1 MRLLITVLLCLNLAY
16 SGTIKGRITFDET
29 GEPLAGAN
37 VLLLGTS
44 NGATSNANGDFTIRN
59 VPIGT
64 WRLKFTYVGCKTT
77 IDTVIIKTDNQVAQL
92 DVVLA
97 FINKTY
103 EVSRFIRDSLSEV
116 EATSIRAYQQV
127 VDSLSRRTKLLT
139 MTIDTLFCNDQ
150 GYMFAQLS
158 FTNNTNVP
166 LYLLKDHF
174 CLRRFNARITRNES
188 DTNRSR
194 AVIPDYYGEKCIY
207 DQSDLVEISP
217 QSTVRYPLTQLWL
230 EICSEYEPGEYEAKL
245 TYRYS
250 LPDRLMGDPTISHD
264 QFIAYLKA
272 YQCSISA
279 ERPFKWVKE

>member
-1 MRLLITVLLCLNLAY
+1 MRLLIAVLLCLNLAY

-44 NGATSNANGDFTIRN
+44 NGGTSNANGDFTIRN
-59 VPIGT
+59 VRIGT

-77 IDTVIIKTDNQVAQL
+77 IDTVVITTDDQVARL

-97 FINKTY
+97 FVNRTY
-103 EVSRFIRDSLSEV
+103 EVSRFKRDSLSEV

-127 VDSLSRRTKLLT
+127 VDSLSRRTKVLT
-139 MTIDTLFCNDQ
+139 MTIDTLFCNEQ
-150 GYMFAQLS
+150 GNMFAQLS
-158 FTNNTNVP
+158 FTNYTNVP
-166 LYLLKDHF
+166 LYLLKDRF
-174 CLRRFNARITRNES
+174 CLMRINARITRNES

-207 DQSDLVEISP
+207 DQSDLIEISP
-217 QSTVRYPLTQLWL
+217 QSKVRYPLTQLWL

-250 LPDRLMGDPTISHD
+250 LPDRLTGNPTISHD

-272 YQCSISA
+272 YQCSIWA
-279 ERPFKWVKE
+279 ERPYKWVKE